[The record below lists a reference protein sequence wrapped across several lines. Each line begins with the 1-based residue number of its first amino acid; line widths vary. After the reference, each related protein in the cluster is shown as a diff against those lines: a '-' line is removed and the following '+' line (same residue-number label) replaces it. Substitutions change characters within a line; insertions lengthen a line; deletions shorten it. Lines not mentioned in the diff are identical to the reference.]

1 MSFGESV
8 FLVGF
13 NQKTAKGGPICQ
25 KKSWNY
31 ATTPT
36 WEDSR
41 RLQEALH

>member
-8 FLVGF
+8 FSEGF

-31 ATTPT
+31 VAAPM

-41 RLQEALH
+41 RL